1 MERLRKRSRG
11 TWATLVEDV
20 HAAMVGGIDP
30 EALRDRLVDG
40 ADGHRD
46 GDDEPRAENDEVQIR
61 ALHQRLLDGWNQG
74 SGEAFAAPFAEDAH
88 LVAFDGSI
96 LRGRKQIA
104 EVQQRLFD
112 RWLRGTRLVGGDT
125 RVRFLGPDAAVALTV
140 GGTIMRGKSKPA
152 PERDSIQTL
161 VAQRGADGWSF
172 VSFQNTRLRPIGASA
187 VSTLL
192 WPIPDKL

>member
-1 MERLRKRSRG
+1 ME
-11 TWATLVEDV
+11 TTNPVQA
-20 HAAMVGGIDP
+20 
-30 EALRDRLVDG
+30 
-40 ADGHRD
+40 
-46 GDDEPRAENDEVQIR
+46 NDEVQIR

-74 SGEAFAAPFAEDAH
+74 SGEAFAALFAEDAH

-192 WPIPDKL
+192 WLILDKLWGLFFRAARVRPREAAVL